1 MGTVNSNDKLDA
13 LNHDLEKGG
22 EEGSTLLTHQQQ
34 EQEQGGNPN
43 AKEAKHGGEMTF
55 DTAYVTKILP
65 ALSSWLILSIALILF
80 NKFLFM
86 NVFPHPVT
94 LTLIHMGFAT
104 LATQALRVMGKL
116 EVPSLGWPLWFQGIV
131 PIGAMFALSLVC
143 SNQAAMRLTVS
154 FIQMVKAATPMLVL
168 AVAALFGTEKATPNL
183 IVIVS
188 MMTVG
193 VGIASWGELEFD
205 AWGMVFQVV
214 ALVVETFR
222 LLFIQRLVQQHLPRS
237 NPLVAL
243 SLFAPVCFI
252 VLLPFALTVE
262 PKAIAALLTSTRV
275 QTFVFG
281 NALTAFGLNAAVV
294 WLVSFESGPLTL
306 TLAGILKDIA
316 IIVSSIWLFR
326 SRLTFIQIVG
336 CECQGQRICCLE

>member
-1 MGTVNSNDKLDA
+1 MGTVTSNDDKMESL
-13 LNHDLEKGG
+13 HDVEKGG
-22 EEGSTLLTHQQQ
+22 EDGTSLLSQQQ
-34 EQEQGGNPN
+34 QQQQGVATANPN
-43 AKEAKHGGEMTF
+43 AKETKGEMTF
-55 DTAYVTKILP
+55 DSAYVTKILP
-65 ALSSWLILSIALILF
+65 ALSSWLLLSIALILF
-80 NKFLFM
+80 NKYLFM
-86 NVFPHPVT
+86 HVFPHPVT

-104 LATQALRVMGKL
+104 LATQALRVMGRL

-243 SLFAPVCFI
+243 SLFAPVCFV

-281 NALTAFGLNAAVV
+281 NALTAFGLNATVV

-316 IIVSSIWLFR
+316 IIVSSVWLFR
-326 SRLTFIQIVG
+326 SRLTLIQIVG
-336 CECQGQRICCLE
+336 CEYIDRCFFCLN